1 VHVIALGVQADA
13 VAAPTKLALMPVLA
27 VAALIA
33 EQFCTLPKDPDD
45 SEPRDR
51 AGDPGPAELGGG
63 H

>member
-1 VHVIALGVQADA
+1 M
-13 VAAPTKLALMPVLA
+13 LALIGSSVVLA

-51 AGDPGPAELGGG
+51 ADDTGPAELGGG